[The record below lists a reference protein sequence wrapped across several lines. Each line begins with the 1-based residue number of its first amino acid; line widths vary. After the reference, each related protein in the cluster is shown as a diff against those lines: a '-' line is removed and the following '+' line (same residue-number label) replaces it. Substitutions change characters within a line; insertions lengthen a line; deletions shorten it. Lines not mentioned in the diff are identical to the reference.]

1 MVRFLNIFLIDYEN
15 VNSIG
20 LHGIDLLNKNDKVY
34 LFYSEKAESINIDIM
49 NIIIKGDFLFKN
61 FKLAKSDKNALDFQ
75 LVLFLGTMIKSQ
87 KKPTNFYIISND
99 NGYQSAID
107 FAKEQFNVDIKKFSS
122 IYDAVNNIIEDKN
135 DISLIE
141 DIDNNNSII
150 EQQKEQI
157 NRFVEIIKRK
167 ISSNVDI
174 TNKISEGQIN
184 MISRTIINPEKNTQ
198 ELMTEKIE
206 NIVGKKKIDLIPTI
220 LETCKEYF
228 QFDLTIQK
236 QPTLTKNQKRTLI
249 EEKLKSSTSL
259 KNQLID
265 NQFKQISAILIDD
278 TKNTQKSATEHIR
291 RCIGL
296 KKEQLIPIILECCK
310 DFIR

>member
-1 MVRFLNIFLIDYEN
+1 MNIFLIDYEN
-15 VNSIG
+15 VSSIG

-135 DISLIE
+135 TIPLVE

-236 QPTLTKNQKRTLI
+236 QPTLTKEQKRNKI
-249 EEKLKSSTSL
+249 EQKLKSNTKL
-259 KNQLID
+259 KNELIK
-265 NQFKQISAILIDD
+265 NNYPQISAIIVDEN
-278 TKNTQKSATEHIR
+278 KNTKAKATLH
-291 RCIGL
+291 L
-296 KKEQLIPIILECCK
+296 KKTLGAKKEHLIPTILECCK
-310 DFIR
+310 EFIR